1 MKKANTYK
9 GKLGWQS
16 EFSHRYACWANNHN
30 GWAKAKKSNKR
41 LAKRRL
47 KNELR
52 KELVYSASDDHM
64 DDEYEDYWFKV
75 VGDTKDELT
84 KKYMEMCMVSVTE
97 VVYSNKEQVLGIK
110 RLFPF
115 NYDVIMPDDTELKD
129 MLESLVNEVNG

>member
-1 MKKANTYK
+1 MKR
-9 GKLGWQS
+9 
-16 EFSHRYACWANNHN
+16 EDFIF
-30 GWAKAKKSNKR
+30 
-41 LAKRRL
+41 
-47 KNELR
+47 
-52 KELVYSASDDHM
+52 DHM

-129 MLESLVNEVNG
+129 MLESLVNEVNGRHEETEAQLYLHRPRLRPVYGKGDGYKIQLHRVQRMVWELYCVSRCC

>member
-1 MKKANTYK
+1 MKR
-9 GKLGWQS
+9 
-16 EFSHRYACWANNHN
+16 EDF
-30 GWAKAKKSNKR
+30 
-41 LAKRRL
+41 
-47 KNELR
+47 
-52 KELVYSASDDHM
+52 VFDHM
-64 DDEYEDYWFKV
+64 DDEYEDYWFNV